1 MRKSIFA
8 IVATLG
14 LILGC
19 ASAQAQT
26 PTNTGLH
33 LEACTEW
40 REFDG
45 KLYTRNVC
53 NRAVV
58 IQFMT
63 LDDGKIIERR
73 VERNEPF
80 DTGITMSAAKTRGWL
95 ASTCPV
101 GFRPDVAFNAEN
113 RQRYFDSD
121 YDCVPR

>member
-19 ASAQAQT
+19 ASAQAQSS
-26 PTNTGLH
+26 TGLH

-45 KLYTRNVC
+45 NLYTRNVC
-53 NRAVV
+53 NRTVV
-58 IQFMT
+58 VQFMT
-63 LDDGKIIERR
+63 LDDNKVVVQRL
-73 VERNEPF
+73 ERNEPF
-80 DTGITMSAAKTRGWL
+80 DTGISMAQAKSRGWI

-101 GFRPDVAFNAEN
+101 DFRTDVAFNAEN
-113 RQRYFDSD
+113 RQRFFDSN